1 MLKYDTCYYAI
12 RNKELLAE
20 KNVIGMDFG
29 DSYKVIN
36 YNTVMLIDT
45 PSQIKI
51 NVAFYS
57 VTTSRLQN
65 VICKIYGVDLLK
77 ARKAGDWY
85 IIEKEV

>member
-1 MLKYDTCYYAI
+1 
-12 RNKELLAE
+12 
-20 KNVIGMDFG
+20 
-29 DSYKVIN
+29 
-36 YNTVMLIDT
+36 MLIDT
-45 PSQIKI
+45 PSQVKI

-57 VTTSRLQN
+57 TTTSRLQN